1 MNIIQQMRN
10 NINTQMI
17 EQFINGPESPLKI
30 QQEIEKITETVCKSE
45 NTTGIDKTIQLKV

>member
-45 NTTGIDKTIQLKV
+45 NTTGIDEAIQLKV